1 MLCTAAYLP
10 YVHTHSALTTH
21 TVPLTCCQALGHNE
35 TLQELCLSWHK
46 QQQQRAVWV
55 SSELARQR

>member
-1 MLCTAAYLP
+1 LAGVKHTIHIADLLPLLLVLLCC
-10 YVHTHSALTTH
+10 H
-21 TVPLTCCQALGHNE
+21 QALGHNE

-55 SSELARQR
+55 SSEIARQR